1 MGRVEAAMSWNSC
14 WQLHGGLQAIS
25 NWRETWENSLW
36 GLGALKATLELV
48 TLGACRG
55 LGRDVRCR
63 SCLSAGCR
71 RCLSAG
77 PRQGASWL
85 VGVNSVASGARLG
98 PRGAGADAQEQVG
111 AQELGTKLVPGA
123 LGRGP
128 S

>member
-1 MGRVEAAMSWNSC
+1 MGEEDKSLKRC
-14 WQLHGGLQAIS
+14 WSFTA
-25 NWRETWENSLW
+25 
-36 GLGALKATLELV
+36 
-48 TLGACRG
+48 
-55 LGRDVRCR
+55 GRDGAEF
-63 SCLSAGCR
+63 CLSAGCR